1 MPSNILTTGNTAADS
16 ADVVVAAGTPLT
28 VVLKGA
34 DKYKAQV
41 LIKLKDDVGT
51 YTQVGSLSGADPAKC
66 IVAPG
71 TYRFSRVAGA
81 SCGVFS
87 A

>member
-1 MPSNILTTGNTAADS
+1 MPSNILATGNTAADS

-41 LIKLKDDVGT
+41 FIKLKDDVGA
-51 YTQVGSLSGADPAKC
+51 YTQVGSLSGMDPAKC

-81 SCGVFS
+81 NCGVFS